1 MTPERLVTAIGL
13 PRLRNLFAMAL
24 IESVPNFSEG
34 RDPAK
39 VDAIAEA
46 MRADG
51 VYLLDRHMDAD
62 HNRSVITLAGSRE
75 ALMEAVLR
83 GIGKAAELIDLTRHR
98 GVHPRLGATDVVP
111 FVPIEG
117 VTLEDCAQMA
127 RQVGA
132 QVWQRYRIP
141 VYLYESAATRPERVQ
156 LENLRRG
163 QFEGLRDEIATNPDR
178 MPDFGEP
185 RVHPTAGATVIGARK
200 FLVAYNIFLNTS
212 DVEIARKIA
221 RTVRFSSGGL
231 PFVKAMGVLVRGLA
245 QLSMNLTDTDQTPIA
260 RVFELVSSEAAR
272 HGVAVLSSEIVGLVP
287 KKALEDAAGLFLQV
301 ENFDSSIIL
310 EDRLAAVKAQAK
322 PAG

>member
-1 MTPERLVTAIGL
+1 
-13 PRLRNLFAMAL
+13 MAL

-34 RDPAK
+34 RNRAK
-39 VDAIAEA
+39 VEAIAEA
-46 MRADG
+46 MRMEG

-83 GIGKAAELIDLTRHR
+83 GIGKAADLIDLTRHR
-98 GVHPRLGATDVVP
+98 GVHPRIGATDVVP

-132 QVWQRYRIP
+132 EVWRRYRIP
-141 VYLYESAATRPERVQ
+141 VYLYESAATRPDRVR
-156 LENLRRG
+156 LENVRRG
-163 QFEGLRDEIATNPDR
+163 QFEGLRDEIATNPER
-178 MPDFGEP
+178 LPDFGEP

-231 PFVKAMGVLVRGLA
+231 PFVKAMGLPVRGLA
-245 QLSMNLTDTDQTPIA
+245 QVSMNLTDTDQTPIA
-260 RVFELVSSEAAR
+260 RVFELVKSEAAR
-272 HGVAVLSSEIVGLVP
+272 YGVAVLSSEIIGLVP
-287 KKALEDAAGLFLQV
+287 KKALEDAAGSSLQL
-301 ENFDSSIIL
+301 ENFDSSVIL
-310 EDRLAAVKAQAK
+310 ENRLAAARAHVE
-322 PAG
+322 PAS

>member
-1 MTPERLVTAIGL
+1 
-13 PRLRNLFAMAL
+13 MAL

-39 VDAIAEA
+39 VDAIADA
-46 MRADG
+46 MRMDG

-83 GIGKAAELIDLTRHR
+83 GIGKAAELIDLTRHQ
-98 GVHPRLGATDVVP
+98 GVHPRIGATDVVP

-127 RQVGA
+127 RQVGV
-132 QVWQRYRIP
+132 QVWKRYRIP
-141 VYLYESAATRPERVQ
+141 VYLYESAAMRPERVQ

-200 FLVAYNIFLNTS
+200 FLVAYNIFLNSS
-212 DVEIARKIA
+212 DVEVARKIA

-231 PFVKAMGVLVRGLA
+231 PFVKAIGVLVRGLA

-260 RVFELVSSEAAR
+260 RVFEAVKSEAAR

-287 KKALEDAAGLFLQV
+287 KKALEDAAGSFLQM
-301 ENFDSSIIL
+301 ENFDSSLIL
-310 EDRLAAVKAQAK
+310 ENRLAAVKAGNRRGET
-322 PAG
+322 PVPPMG

>member
-1 MTPERLVTAIGL
+1 
-13 PRLRNLFAMAL
+13 MAL
-24 IESVPNFSEG
+24 IECVPNFSEG

-46 MRADG
+46 MRMEG

-83 GIGKAAELIDLTRHR
+83 GIGKAADLIDLTRHR

-132 QVWQRYRIP
+132 EVWRRYRIP
-141 VYLYESAATRPERVQ
+141 VYLYESAATRPDRVR
-156 LENLRRG
+156 LENVRRG
-163 QFEGLRDEIATNPDR
+163 QFEGLRDEIATNPER
-178 MPDFGEP
+178 LPDFGEP

-231 PFVKAMGVLVRGLA
+231 PFVKAMGLPVRGLA
-245 QLSMNLTDTDQTPIA
+245 QVSMNLTDTDQTPIA
-260 RVFELVSSEAAR
+260 RVFELVKSEAAR
-272 HGVAVLSSEIVGLVP
+272 YGVAVLSSEIIGLVP
-287 KKALEDAAGLFLQV
+287 KKALEDAAGSSLQL
-301 ENFDSSIIL
+301 ENFDSSVIL
-310 EDRLAAVKAQAK
+310 ENRLAAARAHVE
-322 PAG
+322 PAS

>member
-1 MTPERLVTAIGL
+1 
-13 PRLRNLFAMAL
+13 MAL

-34 RDPAK
+34 RNRAK
-39 VDAIAEA
+39 VEAIAEA
-46 MRADG
+46 MRMEG

-83 GIGKAAELIDLTRHR
+83 GIGKAADLIDLTRHR
-98 GVHPRLGATDVVP
+98 GVHPRIGATDVVP

-132 QVWQRYRIP
+132 EVWRRYRIP
-141 VYLYESAATRPERVQ
+141 VYLYESAATRPDRVR
-156 LENLRRG
+156 LENVRRG
-163 QFEGLRDEIATNPDR
+163 QFEGLRDEIATNPER
-178 MPDFGEP
+178 LPDFGEP

-231 PFVKAMGVLVRGLA
+231 PFVKAMGLPVRGLA
-245 QLSMNLTDTDQTPIA
+245 QVSMNLTDTDQTPIA
-260 RVFELVSSEAAR
+260 QAFELVKSEAAR
-272 HGVAVLSSEIVGLVP
+272 YGVAVLSSEIIGLVP
-287 KKALEDAAGLFLQV
+287 KKALEDAAGSSLQL
-301 ENFDSSIIL
+301 ENFDSSVIL
-310 EDRLAAVKAQAK
+310 ENRLAAARAHVE
-322 PAG
+322 PAS

>member
-1 MTPERLVTAIGL
+1 
-13 PRLRNLFAMAL
+13 MAL

-34 RDPAK
+34 CDRAK
-39 VDAIAEA
+39 VDAIADA
-46 MRADG
+46 MRMDG
-51 VYLLDRHMDAD
+51 VYLLNRSLDAD

-75 ALMEAVLR
+75 ALMEAILR

-117 VTLEDCAQMA
+117 VTLEDCARMA

-132 QVWQRYRIP
+132 EVWKRYRIP
-141 VYLYESAATRPERVQ
+141 VYLYESAATRPERVR
-156 LENLRRG
+156 LENIRRG

-178 MPDFGEP
+178 LPDFGEA
-185 RVHPTAGATVIGARK
+185 RLHPTAGATVIGARK
-200 FLVAYNIFLNTS
+200 FLVAYNVFLNTG

-245 QLSMNLTDTDQTPIA
+245 QVSMNLTDTDQTPIA
-260 RVFELVSSEAAR
+260 RVFELVKNEAAR
-272 HGVAVLSSEIVGLVP
+272 HGVSVHSSEIIGLVP
-287 KKALEDAAGLFLQV
+287 KKALADAAGSLLQL
-301 ENFDSSIIL
+301 EDFDSSVIL
-310 EDRLAAVKAQAK
+310 ENRLAAVQAGQ
-322 PAG
+322 PAKG